1 MKRSVYDVHVGERVH
16 TVAIDAGGEMT
27 VDGFPCEADIRRIEA
42 TGYSVLLNG
51 RSFAFHIL
59 PGNGGYTANVD
70 GSAVAITVET
80 ERSRFLRKFTSA
92 AMDATRT
99 TSITAPMPALV
110 VRIEV
115 QPAQEVKE
123 GQGLIVLEAMKMEN
137 EIKSPRN
144 GVVKQIHVPQG
155 KAVEKG
161 EILVTLE

>member
-16 TVAIDAGGEMT
+16 TVAIDAGGGVT
-27 VDGFPCEADIRRIEA
+27 VGGIPYEADIRRMDA

-51 RSFAFHIL
+51 RSFTFHLL
-59 PGNGGYTANVD
+59 PGNGGYMASVD
-70 GSAVAITVET
+70 GTAVAITVET
-80 ERSRFLRKFTSA
+80 DRSRLLRKFASA
-92 AMDATRT
+92 GMDATRT

-144 GVVKQIHVPQG
+144 GVVKHIHVPHG